1 MKGQRFR
8 GKIRAGSQE
17 EVSDV
22 SGHCVV
28 ESLSEYIAAIER
40 YDLFHCISRG
50 EQREFDHPLRCS
62 IYRHDLDQYTRMLE
76 QYHLD
81 VETSISPIQDK
92 NFLAFAQHHGL
103 PTNLLDFSFSPL
115 VSLYFCVDGC
125 TGRGYVYFVRK
136 EKLVNINKV
145 LHDKPL
151 GWGMFEELLNYDVD
165 LFRAL
170 LPQMSE
176 VFIRNQ
182 AEMTE
187 YFEHH
192 ARNLAAGYRS
202 GRGAERTGAAA
213 GRGNE
218 MYSAALAGRDG
229 GMYSA
234 ATGRGIDPEA
244 TEDFERMVRQYEEYR
259 AECPSEDPEA
269 LTEQLRSRAP
279 SLIKSMQKI
288 LKGDSN
294 YPSSFL
300 TNYRRVASSRVDGA
314 KYSANIHVLMFL
326 LKLEELECYSRTV
339 IDPANPVYELEFPF
353 YFMYR
358 PPVIDDRVR
367 NQYSVFIF
375 QPFVANKV
383 ITEDAALNPAGEE
396 PGQDEDEGGMSE
408 AAARIAEM
416 YRKETEA
423 GKFRGGGT
431 ARDGVAG
438 TAGNSGSAAAGGGAA
453 GTHGGSASRDAGGGG
468 GGFTGGSVGK
478 GDSAPGGGYVAGGG
492 GTVGADGDYASRDTG
507 GDSRAAGFRPG
518 RDRTPVQVWQRISPD
533 FTIEIQNPELIRREL
548 DAIGINSKNIYC
560 DYDSIAE
567 YIVRTSDEMW

>member
-1 MKGQRFR
+1 M
-8 GKIRAGSQE
+8 
-17 EVSDV
+17 

-28 ESLSEYIAAIER
+28 GSLSEYIAAIER
-40 YDLFHCISRG
+40 YDLFQCISRG

-145 LHDKPL
+145 LYDKPL

-182 AEMTE
+182 EEMTE

-192 ARNLAAGYRS
+192 ARSLAAGYRS
-202 GRGAERTGAAA
+202 GRGAERAGAAA

-218 MYSAALAGRDG
+218 MYSAALAGQGSERAAGAVDG
-229 GMYSA
+229 SAGNSA
-234 ATGRGIDPEA
+234 AAGIPAGRRDDTYPAAGHRADPEA

-259 AECPSEDPEA
+259 AGSSSEDPEA

-288 LKGDSN
+288 LKEDSN

-300 TNYRRVASSRVDGA
+300 ANYRRVASSRVDGA

-383 ITEDAALNPAGEE
+383 ITEDAALNPAGEASA
-396 PGQDEDEGGMSE
+396 QDEDEGGMSE

-416 YRKETEA
+416 YRKESGEFLKRNPKTGA
-423 GKFRGGGT
+423 DVRGGPGSDDVP
-431 ARDGVAG
+431 ARQEE
-438 TAGNSGSAAAGGGAA
+438 GS
-453 GTHGGSASRDAGGGG
+453 
-468 GGFTGGSVGK
+468 GK
-478 GDSAPGGGYVAGGG
+478 GDSRSG
-492 GTVGADGDYASRDTG
+492 SE
-507 GDSRAAGFRPG
+507 
-518 RDRTPVQVWQRISPD
+518 RTPVQVWQRISPD
-533 FTIEIQNPELIRREL
+533 FTIEIQNPELIRHEL

>member
-1 MKGQRFR
+1 M
-8 GKIRAGSQE
+8 IRAVSQE

-22 SGHCVV
+22 AGHCVV
-28 ESLSEYIAAIER
+28 GSLSEYIAAIER

-92 NFLAFAQHHGL
+92 NFLAFSQHHGL

-125 TGRGYVYFVRK
+125 TGRGYVYFVQK

-165 LFRAL
+165 LLRSL

-176 VFIRNQ
+176 VYIRNQ
-182 AEMTE
+182 KEMTE

-192 ARNLAAGYRS
+192 VRNLAAACRD
-202 GRGAERTGAAA
+202 
-213 GRGNE
+213 
-218 MYSAALAGRDG
+218 GRDG
-229 GMYSA
+229 GRDGLYSAGMAPGSGRDDYSA
-234 ATGRGIDPEA
+234 AAGQSGCSAAGGSAYPYSAGRRGLKADPEV
-244 TEDFERMVRQYEEYR
+244 TEDFERMLRRYEEYR
-259 AECPSEDPEA
+259 ADHPQMDPEE

-279 SLIKSMQKI
+279 GLIKSMQKI

-294 YPSSFL
+294 FQSSFL
-300 TNYRRVASSRVDGA
+300 ANYRKVASSRVDGA

-326 LKLEELECYSRTV
+326 LKLEELECYNKTV

-383 ITEDAALNPAGEE
+383 ITEDAGVKLPVEE
-396 PGQDEDEGGMSE
+396 AVQDEDEGGMTES
-408 AAARIAEM
+408 AARIAKM
-416 YRKETEA
+416 YRKESEA
-423 GKFRGGGT
+423 GA
-431 ARDGVAG
+431 ARDR
-438 TAGNSGSAAAGGGAA
+438 TAAGGFEDAA
-453 GTHGGSASRDAGGGG
+453 GAGRGFAGEKG
-468 GGFTGGSVGK
+468 AGRGGFGTGSDVAGP
-478 GDSAPGGGYVAGGG
+478 DSAGSG
-492 GTVGADGDYASRDTG
+492 GTGA
-507 GDSRAAGFRPG
+507 G
-518 RDRTPVQVWQRISPD
+518 RDRTSVQIWQRISPD

>member
-1 MKGQRFR
+1 M
-8 GKIRAGSQE
+8 
-17 EVSDV
+17 

-28 ESLSEYIAAIER
+28 GSLSEYIAAIER

-145 LHDKPL
+145 LYDKPL

-202 GRGAERTGAAA
+202 GRGAERAGAAA

-218 MYSAALAGRDG
+218 MYSAALAGRGAGWSPDMAAGRGNEMYSAAGRDG
-229 GMYSA
+229 GMYSSALRGRDGGTYSSA
-234 ATGRGIDPEA
+234 AGRRVDPEV

-416 YRKETEA
+416 YRKESEA
-423 GKFRGGGT
+423 GRFRGDGT

-453 GTHGGSASRDAGGGG
+453 GAGGSDA
-468 GGFTGGSVGK
+468 
-478 GDSAPGGGYVAGGG
+478 A
-492 GTVGADGDYASRDTG
+492 
-507 GDSRAAGFRPG
+507 GDSRAGGSRPG